1 MVDVVTP
8 EVRSKMM
15 SGIRGRD
22 TKPEMIVRRYL
33 HRAGLR
39 FRLHDRSLPSVPD
52 LVFSQFRVVV
62 FVHGCYWHR
71 HKACKYATT
80 PVSNREFWLKKICG
94 NVERDKRNIE
104 RLTAC
109 GWRVIIIWECG
120 LRGNE
125 ATAKLKWLPDSIRLG
140 NKPVIEWPKNGAT

>member
-62 FVHGCYWHR
+62 FVHGC
-71 HKACKYATT
+71 
-80 PVSNREFWLKKICG
+80 
-94 NVERDKRNIE
+94 
-104 RLTAC
+104 
-109 GWRVIIIWECG
+109 
-120 LRGNE
+120 
-125 ATAKLKWLPDSIRLG
+125 
-140 NKPVIEWPKNGAT
+140 